1 MLNEEQMKVVDSND
15 PFIFLLA
22 GAGSGKTRVIVEK
35 IKRHIQEGVRPESI
49 LAITFTRKS
58 SEEMKERIHHPDVR
72 VHTFHQLAYLIL
84 KDELKMTF
92 DVIHDDI
99 SRQFTHEELLAVTN
113 YKNKL
118 YQTKRPFVFKR
129 YQDTLKR
136 HHVLDFDDLLL
147 FCLKAIKDDP
157 SLKTFDYIFVDEFQ
171 DTNLLQYTLLKQLL
185 KKDTKLFAV
194 GDPDQSIYHF
204 RGATPQIIDLF
215 IKDFQATLY
224 QLTYNYRSAQTI
236 ITAANRLIERNRR
249 TFKKRLQPIQT
260 ALGKVLSFR
269 FINDNIEADNII
281 TLIKSLNKKGIK
293 QHKIAILYR
302 NHFRVYTLL
311 TKLHE
316 TSIPFCIHKD
326 YLDQTEGV
334 HLLTIHQA
342 KGLEFDVVF
351 LVGCEQHVLP
361 STKINLKSSLEEE
374 RRLMFVGMTRAKQ
387 LLVLTHI
394 EYDQENHLFT
404 SSIFIRESGVKT
416 IPHRLISDIIS
427 LGDDDG
433 HQKTN

>member
-1 MLNEEQMKVVDSND
+1 MLNEEQMKVVNSND

-35 IKRHIQEGVRPESI
+35 IKRHIEEGVRPESV

-58 SEEMKERIHHPDVR
+58 SEEMKERIHNSDVR

-99 SRQFTHEELLAVTN
+99 SRQFAHEELLAVTN

-185 KKDTKLFAV
+185 KKDTKT
-194 GDPDQSIYHF
+194 F
-204 RGATPQIIDLF
+204 R
-215 IKDFQATLY
+215 
-224 QLTYNYRSAQTI
+224 
-236 ITAANRLIERNRR
+236 
-249 TFKKRLQPIQT
+249 
-260 ALGKVLSFR
+260 
-269 FINDNIEADNII
+269 
-281 TLIKSLNKKGIK
+281 
-293 QHKIAILYR
+293 
-302 NHFRVYTLL
+302 
-311 TKLHE
+311 
-316 TSIPFCIHKD
+316 
-326 YLDQTEGV
+326 
-334 HLLTIHQA
+334 
-342 KGLEFDVVF
+342 
-351 LVGCEQHVLP
+351 
-361 STKINLKSSLEEE
+361 
-374 RRLMFVGMTRAKQ
+374 
-387 LLVLTHI
+387 
-394 EYDQENHLFT
+394 
-404 SSIFIRESGVKT
+404 SGR
-416 IPHRLISDIIS
+416 P
-427 LGDDDG
+427 
-433 HQKTN
+433 